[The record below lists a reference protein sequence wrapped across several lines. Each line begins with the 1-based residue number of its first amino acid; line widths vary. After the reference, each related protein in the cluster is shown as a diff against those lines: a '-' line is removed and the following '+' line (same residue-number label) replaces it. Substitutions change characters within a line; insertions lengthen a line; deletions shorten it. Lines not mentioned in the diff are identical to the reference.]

1 MTAIQIV
8 FSYLPLLVIA
18 ASAVVLFRRSGH
30 SPVAQGLSALP
41 FVIAIFSLI
50 ASLAGERAPAD
61 GIQGLWAAGA
71 VLAVLALKRWPG
83 SGTSE

>member
-8 FSYLPLLVIA
+8 FSYLPLLAIA

-30 SPVAQGLSALP
+30 SWVIQCLSALP
-41 FVIAIFSLI
+41 LLIAVFSLI
-50 ASLAGERAPAD
+50 TSLAGERAPAD

-71 VLAVLALKRWPG
+71 VLAVLALKRWPADD
-83 SGTSE
+83 TSE